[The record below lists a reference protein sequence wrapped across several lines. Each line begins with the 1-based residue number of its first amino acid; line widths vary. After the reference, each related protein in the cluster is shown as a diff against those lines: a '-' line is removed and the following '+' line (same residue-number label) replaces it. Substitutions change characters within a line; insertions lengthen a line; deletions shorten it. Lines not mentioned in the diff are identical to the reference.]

1 MSVNLISSKY
11 DLELHL
17 SSMDAPNDYNESFS
31 KPTDTEVRVTFD
43 RRDGV
48 SMRHLLPVTVS
59 QGGQ

>member
-1 MSVNLISSKY
+1 
-11 DLELHL
+11 L